1 MNLSPNYLTF
11 DAMYSAYSTVLQ
23 SQPGKALRLPDGGAV
38 FLEDGEVYAVT
49 LNEAGEV
56 EMETA
61 GCISPVAW
69 DDDRGCWDCDE
80 SAEVCASAVNFPVFV
95 SLPA

>member
-1 MNLSPNYLTF
+1 MNLSPKHLTF
-11 DAMYSAYSTVLQ
+11 DAMYSAYTAVLH
-23 SQPGKALRLPDGGAV
+23 SQPGKALRLPDGGAI
-38 FLEDGEVYAVT
+38 FLED
-49 LNEAGEV
+49 GEV